1 MSTYLDLWPLITP
14 DVLTELVTNLGWQQ
28 TGISH
33 KYGECMVWEAPNR
46 QRTFIPTAKRGDWT
60 VMMSIAIEKI
70 ARGGG
75 VPRTEILDMLCGMVG
90 LEAPVN
96 P

>member
-1 MSTYLDLWPLITP
+1 MSTYLDLWSLITP
-14 DVLTELVTNLGWQQ
+14 DVLTGLVTNLGWRQ
-28 TGISH
+28 TGISC
-33 KYGECMVWEAPNR
+33 KYGERAAWEAPNGR
-46 QRTFIPTAKRGDWT
+46 MTFIPTAKRGDWT
-60 VMMSIAIEKI
+60 VMMSGAIEKI
-70 ARGGG
+70 ARGEG

>member
-33 KYGECMVWEAPNR
+33 KYGEHAAWESSNGKM
-46 QRTFIPTAKRGDWT
+46 TFIPTSKGVGWT
-60 VMMSIAIEKI
+60 VMMSEAIEKI

-75 VPRTEILDMLCGMVG
+75 VPRTEILDVLCGMVG
-90 LEAPVN
+90 LEAPNN